1 MYTSPLNYHYQDN
14 VYPLHFYHEVWRSAQ
29 QSTTFLSFLYTV
41 GRVTDCK
48 YHARLD
54 NSQVIM
60 VRIDWMKWMLTH
72 LIIQHLSSGLKHLI
86 SISVII
92 KTPSMKKLAYLLNQ
106 EKSTCIGMQT
116 TTKARFFI
124 KDVLFQV
131 YEERKFST
139 TQNHFTFS
147 FVQLGLGLS
156 WTLK

>member
-1 MYTSPLNYHYQDN
+1 
-14 VYPLHFYHEVWRSAQ
+14 
-29 QSTTFLSFLYTV
+29 
-41 GRVTDCK
+41 
-48 YHARLD
+48 
-54 NSQVIM
+54 
-60 VRIDWMKWMLTH
+60 MKWMLTH

-156 WTLK
+156 